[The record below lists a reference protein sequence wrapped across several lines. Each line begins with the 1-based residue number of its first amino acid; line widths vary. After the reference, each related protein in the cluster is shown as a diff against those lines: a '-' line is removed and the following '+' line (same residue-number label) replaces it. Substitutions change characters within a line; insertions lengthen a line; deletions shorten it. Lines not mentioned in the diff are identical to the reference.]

1 MDDAAKASN
10 AGAVAKSGSTN
21 ALAAAS
27 AKQFGLP
34 APPPS
39 SMSKSS
45 PAVAPWHRSAP
56 LPAPPTSA
64 APWQKPAAL
73 PAPPKAQW
81 PGAPGVDP
89 AAGVLGT
96 TAGTFTVAKSLP
108 VPAASPATISEY
120 RRRLVTI
127 YSLRNP
133 SNLAKVDYLL
143 DKYKGREDLLY
154 TSVRT
159 KYQIPETWDGR
170 QPLIYPGSRENAT
183 AATSTVEKLKV
194 APPAASPEKPK
205 AAPVAP
211 SKVAP
216 WELLKANSSKAPEGD
231 GKPPWARK
239 AKRKAEVVEAAAEPK
254 VEELEAISEAL
265 AALQTLTE
273 DMGDGGDDSVPSK
286 PLKAP
291 AEEPPEEKTD
301 PLKDESQK
309 APQPEDTPKPAEPS
323 AEEVRPPEAATAS
336 APEPEPAPPESA
348 PAASAEPRMRRPP
361 TPPRP
366 RRKLPRSEAEAKAPP
381 AMDPR
386 RRPVSDDDEVVVVSV
401 NGRDAGDMDEDAKL
415 GEQMRQALGA
425 SLAATRREAA
435 REEPAQMALPVV
447 PMPEPVANE
456 AESEEAEAPEAAPV
470 PPAPTP
476 AARPRAEAPDAKRL
490 AAAAAAA
497 RGARGLQGR
506 ESDSDSDSEYSS
518 MSSDDEEEE
527 EEAQPLMALPV
538 PTGGPEPDLN
548 GKGPKTAEPKGHKED
563 KALRQK
569 LLGQIFEQLSDY
581 CGTPKRSPMKGM
593 QRFVTMVGFEGS
605 DNEWKDEYKSLCKEW
620 KVEPSKGFTQEA
632 FNKMVDDSSPRGC
645 YCTNEEL
652 KIILDKFLATPRVPK
667 APKGPKVR
675 KQAPAPPDRPPKKQK
690 VEVQFQ

>member
-1 MDDAAKASN
+1 
-10 AGAVAKSGSTN
+10 
-21 ALAAAS
+21 
-27 AKQFGLP
+27 
-34 APPPS
+34 
-39 SMSKSS
+39 
-45 PAVAPWHRSAP
+45 
-56 LPAPPTSA
+56 
-64 APWQKPAAL
+64 
-73 PAPPKAQW
+73 
-81 PGAPGVDP
+81 
-89 AAGVLGT
+89 
-96 TAGTFTVAKSLP
+96 
-108 VPAASPATISEY
+108 
-120 RRRLVTI
+120 
-127 YSLRNP
+127 
-133 SNLAKVDYLL
+133 
-143 DKYKGREDLLY
+143 
-154 TSVRT
+154 
-159 KYQIPETWDGR
+159 
-170 QPLIYPGSRENAT
+170 
-183 AATSTVEKLKV
+183 
-194 APPAASPEKPK
+194 
-205 AAPVAP
+205 
-211 SKVAP
+211 
-216 WELLKANSSKAPEGD
+216 
-231 GKPPWARK
+231 
-239 AKRKAEVVEAAAEPK
+239 
-254 VEELEAISEAL
+254 
-265 AALQTLTE
+265 
-273 DMGDGGDDSVPSK
+273 
-286 PLKAP
+286 
-291 AEEPPEEKTD
+291 
-301 PLKDESQK
+301 
-309 APQPEDTPKPAEPS
+309 
-323 AEEVRPPEAATAS
+323 
-336 APEPEPAPPESA
+336 
-348 PAASAEPRMRRPP
+348 MRRPP